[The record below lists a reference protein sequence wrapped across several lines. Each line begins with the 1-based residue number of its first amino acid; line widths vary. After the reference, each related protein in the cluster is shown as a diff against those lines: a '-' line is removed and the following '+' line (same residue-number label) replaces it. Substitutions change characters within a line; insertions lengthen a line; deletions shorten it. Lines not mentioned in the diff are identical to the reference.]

1 MSPPLYVLLDGDRVG
16 EKIDG
21 HYLRNDVHDL
31 YLFAR
36 ELDDAVA
43 RLAASIREIGGTIYL
58 AGGDNVLGTVE
69 DLNAFLA
76 VFDTSRPRLPVP
88 FSVGIGEDPRQA
100 HLALRV
106 AKANGFGTVVRA
118 EGVDGG
124 LRFARRTDDGRWV
137 DA

>member
-1 MSPPLYVLLDGDRVG
+1 MSQSLYVLLDGDRVG

-43 RLAASIREIGGTIYL
+43 RLAASIRGIGGTIYL

-69 DLNAFLA
+69 NLDAFLTL
-76 VFDTSRPRLPVP
+76 FDSSRPGLPVP
-88 FSVGIGEDPRQA
+88 FSVGIGEDARQA

-106 AKANGFGTVVRA
+106 AKANGFGTVVRVRA
-118 EGVDGG
+118 VDGG
-124 LRFARRTDDGRWV
+124 LQFTRRADDGRWV
-137 DA
+137 NA

>member
-58 AGGDNVLGTVE
+58 AGGDNVLG
-69 DLNAFLA
+69 
-76 VFDTSRPRLPVP
+76 RW
-88 FSVGIGEDPRQA
+88 
-100 HLALRV
+100 
-106 AKANGFGTVVRA
+106 
-118 EGVDGG
+118 
-124 LRFARRTDDGRWV
+124 RT
-137 DA
+137 

>member
-1 MSPPLYVLLDGDRVG
+1 MTPPIYVLLDGDRVG

-43 RLAASIREIGGTIYL
+43 MLAASIRGIGGTIYL

-69 DLNAFLA
+69 DLTSFLA
-76 VFDTSRPRLPVP
+76 LFDTSRPNLPVP
-88 FSVGIGEDPRQA
+88 FSIGIGGDARQA

-106 AKANGFGTVVRA
+106 AKATGFGTIVRA

-124 LRFARRTDDGRWV
+124 LRFTRRADDGRWI

>member
-1 MSPPLYVLLDGDRVG
+1 MNQSVYVLLDGDRVG

-69 DLNAFLA
+69 DLDAFLA
-76 VFDTSRPRLPVP
+76 LFDRSSARLPVP
-88 FSVGIGEDPRQA
+88 FSVGIGGDARQA

-106 AKANGFGTVVRA
+106 AKAAGLGTVVRA
-118 EGVDGG
+118 QGHDGG
-124 LRFARRTDDGRWV
+124 IRFTRRVGDSRWV

>member
-1 MSPPLYVLLDGDRVG
+1 MNQPLYVLLDGDRVG

-31 YLFAR
+31 YLFVR

-69 DLNAFLA
+69 DLDAFLA
-76 VFDTSRPRLPVP
+76 LFDRSSARLPVP
-88 FSVGIGEDPRQA
+88 FSVGIGADPRHA

-106 AKANGFGTVVRA
+106 AKASGFGTVVRA
-118 EGVDGG
+118 QANGG
-124 LRFARRTDDGRWV
+124 GIRFSRRVAAGRWV

>member
-1 MSPPLYVLLDGDRVG
+1 MNASLYVLLDGDRVG

-43 RLAASIREIGGTIYL
+43 RLAASIRGIGGTIYL

-69 DLNAFLA
+69 DLDAFLA
-76 VFDTSRPRLPVP
+76 LYDSSRPRLPVP
-88 FSVGIGEDPRQA
+88 FSVGIGEDARQA
-100 HLALRV
+100 HLALKV
-106 AKANGFGTVVRA
+106 AKANGYGTVVRVRA
-118 EGVDGG
+118 VDGG
-124 LRFARRTDDGRWV
+124 LQFTRRADDGRWV

>member
-1 MSPPLYVLLDGDRVG
+1 MTPPIYVLLDGDRVG
-16 EKIDG
+16 ERIDG

-43 RLAASIREIGGTIYL
+43 RLAASIRGIGGTIYL

-69 DLNAFLA
+69 DVTAFLA
-76 VFDTSRPRLPVP
+76 LFDRSRPQLPVP
-88 FSVGIGEDPRQA
+88 FSVGIGGDARQA
-100 HLALRV
+100 HLALKV
-106 AKANGFGTVVRA
+106 AKANGFGTIVRA

-124 LRFARRTDDGRWV
+124 IRFTRRADDGRWV

>member
-1 MSPPLYVLLDGDRVG
+1 MTPPIYVLLDGDRVG

-43 RLAASIREIGGTIYL
+43 MLAASIRRMGGTIYL

-69 DLNAFLA
+69 DLTTFLA
-76 VFDTSRPRLPVP
+76 LFDTSREQLPVP
-88 FSVGIGEDPRQA
+88 FSVGIGGDARQA
-100 HLALRV
+100 HLALKV
-106 AKANGFGTVVRA
+106 AKANGFGTIVRA

-124 LRFARRTDDGRWV
+124 IRFTRRAGDGRWV

>member
-1 MSPPLYVLLDGDRVG
+1 MNQPVYVLLDGDRVG

-69 DLNAFLA
+69 DLDAFLA
-76 VFDTSRPRLPVP
+76 VFDSSRPRLPVP
-88 FSVGIGEDPRQA
+88 FSVGIGGDPRQA

-124 LRFARRTDDGRWV
+124 IRFTRRADDGRWV

>member
-1 MSPPLYVLLDGDRVG
+1 MSPPFYVLLDGDRVG

-43 RLAASIREIGGTIYL
+43 RLAASIREIGGTVYL

-69 DLNAFLA
+69 DLAAFLA
-76 VFDTSRPRLPVP
+76 MFDTARPRLPVP
-88 FSVGIGEDPRQA
+88 LSVGIGEDPRQA

-118 EGVDGG
+118 GGVDGG
-124 LRFARRTDDGRWV
+124 LRFARRADDGRWV

>member
-43 RLAASIREIGGTIYL
+43 KLAASIREIGGTIYL
-58 AGGDNVLGTVE
+58 AGGDNVLGTVG

-76 VFDTSRPRLPVP
+76 VFDAGRPRLPVP

-106 AKANGFGTVVRA
+106 AKANGFGTIVRA
-118 EGVDGG
+118 DSVDGG
-124 LRFARRTDDGRWV
+124 LRFARRADDGRWV
-137 DA
+137 EA

>member
-43 RLAASIREIGGTIYL
+43 KLAASIREIGGTVYL

-69 DLNAFLA
+69 DLTAFLA
-76 VFDTSRPRLPVP
+76 MFDTARPRLPVP
-88 FSVGIGEDPRQA
+88 FSVGIGENPRQA

-118 EGVDGG
+118 GGVDGG
-124 LRFARRTDDGRWV
+124 LRFARRADDGRWV

>member
-69 DLNAFLA
+69 DLDAFLA
-76 VFDTSRPRLPVP
+76 MVDASRPRLPVP
-88 FSVGIGEDPRQA
+88 FSIGIGEDPRQA

-124 LRFARRTDDGRWV
+124 LRFARRADDGRWV